1 MLPSATPHFKLKLRL
16 KLIMKLSINT
26 NKKSEVFAKL
36 EQANLQF
43 RQLYPGD
50 RPDRQPVHTVYGGAN
65 LFKSNTAE
73 SLGNKA
79 LQALLTYAPNFAI
92 FGKAF
97 QLRGHESLPADE
109 KSVLEL
115 TTYLDTC
122 KPEEKRLH
130 PGYLSYEI
138 YNKVKAKLTQ
148 EALEDFRIDFEDG
161 FGNRSNKEEDETA
174 VQAANEVAKGMKAG
188 TLPPFIGIRIKA
200 FTEEMKE
207 RGLRTM
213 DIFISQLAT
222 QTGGKLPDNF
232 VVMLPKVT
240 IPEQVTA
247 LVECFEALEA
257 ALNLSANTLKM
268 EMMVE
273 TTQSIMSSEGTN
285 PLLKFIKASK
295 GRCIAMHFGT
305 YDYTASCNITAV
317 YQEMDHPVCDF
328 AHHVTKVALA
338 HTGIWLSDG
347 ATNTMPIGPHRGEL
361 TPAQMVENTQVVHR
375 AWKKGYDHIRHS
387 LWNGYYQ
394 GWDLNPAQ
402 LPMRYAA
409 VYAFFLE
416 SYHDAVERL
425 KTFVEK
431 AARAT
436 LIGDVFDDAATGQ
449 GLLNYFLR
457 ALNSG
462 AITEEEVL
470 ATGLTLEEIRSRSFK
485 KILEGRK
492 Q

>member
-1 MLPSATPHFKLKLRL
+1 MTIPQSKKEHLFGS
-16 KLIMKLSINT
+16 LSKANT
-26 NKKSEVFAKL
+26 AFNEI
-36 EQANLQF
+36 
-43 RQLYPGD
+43 YPGD
-50 RPDRQPVHTVYGGAN
+50 RSDRQPVHTLYGGAN
-65 LFKSNTAE
+65 LFKSDAPIL
-73 SLGNKA
+73 LGKRA
-79 LQALLTYAPNFAI
+79 LEIFEMYAPNHEVFGNVFGLKNENNFSKKIYDKVVTKLKSEAI
-92 FGKAF
+92 
-97 QLRGHESLPADE
+97 
-109 KSVLEL
+109 
-115 TTYLDTC
+115 
-122 KPEEKRLH
+122 
-130 PGYLSYEI
+130 
-138 YNKVKAKLTQ
+138 
-148 EALEDFRIDFEDG
+148 EDFRIDFEDG
-161 FGNRSNKEEDETA
+161 YGNRSNEEEDATA
-174 VQAANEVAKGMKAG
+174 ESVAKEVAKGMQENS
-188 TLPPFIGIRIKA
+188 LSPFIGIRIKP

-207 RGLRTM
+207 RGLKTL
-213 DIFISQLAT
+213 DIFVSTLVKET
-222 QTGGKLPDNF
+222 KGKLPNNF

-240 IPEQVTA
+240 IPEQPETLA
-247 LVECFEALEA
+247 NFFDILEEE
-257 ALNLSANTLKM
+257 LGLEKGILKM

-273 TTQSIMSSEGTN
+273 TTQAIMSIDGVN
-285 PLLKFIKASK
+285 PLYMFIKASK

-305 YDYTASCNITAV
+305 YDYTASCSITAK

-361 TPAQMVENTQVVHR
+361 TDAQKEENMQVVHR

-387 LWNGYYQ
+387 LWNGFYQ

-402 LPMRYAA
+402 FAMRYAA

-416 SYHDAVERL
+416 SYDDAVERL

-470 ATGLTLEEIRSRSFK
+470 VTGLTLEEIRGRSFK
-485 KILEGRK
+485 KILENRK
-492 Q
+492 MQ

>member
-1 MLPSATPHFKLKLRL
+1 
-16 KLIMKLSINT
+16 MKLSILPQA
-26 NKKSEVFAKL
+26 KSTV
-36 EQANLQF
+36 F
-43 RQLYPGD
+43 RQLETANLAFREIYPGD
-50 RPDRQPVHTVYGGAN
+50 RSDRQPVHTVYGGAN
-65 LFKSNTAE
+65 LFKRDSSKAFGE
-73 SLGNKA
+73 RSLN
-79 LQALLTYAPNFAI
+79 ALLTYAPDFCA
-92 FGKAF
+92 FGRAF
-97 QLRGHESLPADE
+97 QLKGYETLPTEQREIEALEAKLRSLSSDERRQEPA
-109 KSVLEL
+109 
-115 TTYLDTC
+115 
-122 KPEEKRLH
+122 
-130 PGYLSYEI
+130 YLSFEV
-138 YNKVKAKLTQ
+138 YNKVIQKLKT

-161 FGNRSNKEEDETA
+161 FGNRSNEEEDETA
-174 VQAANEVAKGMKAG
+174 VQAAQEVAAGMEANS
-188 TLPPFIGIRIKA
+188 LPPFIGIRIKP

-207 RGLRTM
+207 RGLRTL
-213 DIFISQLAT
+213 DIFLTSLSQA
-222 QTGGKLPDNF
+222 TGGKLPANF

-240 IPEQVTA
+240 IPEQVEA
-247 LVECFEALEA
+247 LVQCFEILEES
-257 ALNLSANTLKM
+257 LNLSPQSLKM

-273 TTQSIMSSEGTN
+273 TTQAIMDINGIN
-285 PLLKFIKASK
+285 PLHRFIRASK

-305 YDYTASCNITAV
+305 YDYTASCNITAM

-328 AHHVTKVALA
+328 AHHMTKVALA

-361 TPAQMVENTQVVHR
+361 TAVQIEENRAVVHR

-387 LWNGYYQ
+387 LWNGFYQ

-402 LPMRYAA
+402 LPMRYTA

-416 SYHDAVERL
+416 SYHDAVDRL
-425 KTFVEK
+425 RTFVEK

-485 KILEGRK
+485 KILEGRTLRR
-492 Q
+492 